1 MTDAAL
7 EPAAP
12 VRALPS
18 AELLFAAVA
27 FAGASLVFIVE
38 PMVARLVLPLLGGS
52 PAVWNTSLAF
62 FQLALLV
69 GYAYAHFLQRLRSV
83 RWQVSAHLVVL
94 GLAATALP
102 LRVSGVFGEPP
113 TGAPALWLVGVL
125 TLSIGAPFAA
135 LSATAPLVQAWHAR
149 TRRRDGAP
157 EPYGLYVASNVGSLV
172 ALISY
177 PVIVEPNLTLATQ
190 RAAWTFGYAAF
201 AAMAAVLGAVVWRS
215 APSAS
220 APAAVSGE
228 RASWRE
234 RATWLAL
241 AAIPS
246 SLMLGVTNFVTTDL
260 GSAPF
265 LWVAPLALYLL
276 TFVVAFQSRPAI
288 PPRIALT
295 LQALAVA
302 LCGACLRVWAL
313 GFVPALLIHLAA
325 FFLTALVCH
334 QALVARRPPPE
345 RLTEFYIW
353 MSLGGVVGGSFNAF
367 LAPVLFPTVVE
378 YPAALALACLARP
391 WGQGPLKRWQLAAF
405 AAAAVAAVLA
415 IGAAGRAGPMH
426 QLFAPLA
433 AWPTPVLVGGLLA
446 TAACLAV
453 LLRGRALVFTAA
465 ITCLVFAAWRVTD
478 TNDVLWTGRSFFGV
492 VRVSQANDPLVGDV
506 RVLTHG
512 TTLHGAQAVS
522 GSGRCRPLVY
532 YAPQAPIGQVFAAAA
547 AKKPRLSIGVVGLGS
562 GAVAAYTRPG
572 DALRFFEIDPLVL
585 RVARDSGAFSYV
597 GACSRGQIGYTLGD
611 ARLTLAK
618 FPPGS
623 FDLLLIDAF
632 SSDSV
637 PAHLLTTEAARMY
650 LDKLKPDGVVIFH
663 LSNRNLDL
671 MRPAAAIGEAAGG
684 QPLAQSFR
692 PGPPAS
698 YRSADED
705 VVIVAKSAAGL
716 APFVHDRRWSKAD
729 PAGVR
734 PWTDDYTNLFGALV
748 RRLAAATPRTTPS
761 P

>member
-7 EPAAP
+7 DSAAR
-12 VRALPS
+12 VRAAPS

-27 FAGASLVFIVE
+27 FAGASLVFVVE

-62 FQLALLV
+62 FQLALLA
-69 GYAYAHFLQRLRSV
+69 GYAYAHLLQRLASV

-94 GLAATALP
+94 GLAATVLP
-102 LRVSGVFGEPP
+102 LRVTGALGDPP
-113 TGAPALWLVGVL
+113 ADAPALWLIGVL

-149 TRRRDGAP
+149 AMRHEGAS
-157 EPYGLYVASNVGSLV
+157 EPYALYVASNLGSLL
-172 ALISY
+172 ALLAY
-177 PVIVEPNLTLATQ
+177 PVLVEPNLTLAVQ
-190 RAAWTFGYAAF
+190 RGGWTFGYAAF
-201 AAMAAVLGAVVWRS
+201 AALAAILGATIWR
-215 APSAS
+215 AART
-220 APAAVSGE
+220 APAPVAAHTAP
-228 RASWRE
+228 ASWRE
-234 RATWLAL
+234 RAIWLAL
-241 AAIPS
+241 AAAPS
-246 SLMLGVTNFVTTDL
+246 SLMLGVTNYVTTDL

-276 TFVVAFQSRPAI
+276 TFVVAFQSRPTIRPALV
-288 PPRIALT
+288 LT
-295 LQALAVA
+295 LQAVAVA
-302 LCGACLRVWAL
+302 LCSASLRVWAL
-313 GFVPALLIHLAA
+313 GFVPALVIHLTA

-353 MSLGGVVGGSFNAF
+353 MSLGGVVGGAFNAF
-367 LAPVLFPTVVE
+367 LAPVLFPTVIE

-391 WGQGPLKRWQLAAF
+391 WGQGQLKRWQLWVFAGAAI
-405 AAAAVAAVLA
+405 AAALA
-415 IGAAGRAGPMH
+415 IGASGRAGPMH

-433 AWPTPVLVGGLLA
+433 GLPAPILVGFPLA
-446 TAACLAV
+446 TAAGLAI
-453 LLRGRALVFTAA
+453 LLRGRALVFTGA
-465 ITCLVFAAWRVTD
+465 ITCLVFASWHVTD

-492 VRVSQANDPLVGDV
+492 VRVSQATDPLLGPV

-522 GSGRCRPLVY
+522 GPDHCRPLVY
-532 YAPQAPIGQVFAAAA
+532 YAPEAPIGQVFEAEAAR
-547 AKKPRLSIGVVGLGS
+547 KPRLSVGVVGLGS

-572 DALRFFEIDPLVL
+572 DTLRFFEIDPLVV
-585 RVARDSGAFSYV
+585 RVARDSGAFSYIRDC
-597 GACSRGQIGYTLGD
+597 ARGQVDYTLGD
-611 ARLTLAK
+611 ARLTLARS
-618 FPPGS
+618 PPGS

-671 MRPAAAIGEAAGG
+671 IRPAAAIAAAASGRPG
-684 QPLAQSFR
+684 LAQSYR
-692 PGPPAS
+692 PGPPSS
-698 YRSADED
+698 YRSFSED
-705 VVIVAKSAAGL
+705 VVIMAKSPSGL
-716 APFVHDRRWSKAD
+716 SPFVHDGRWSKAG
-729 PAGVR
+729 PGGVR

-748 RRLAAATPRTTPS
+748 RRLTASWPQDAPR
-761 P
+761 

>member
-1 MTDAAL
+1 
-7 EPAAP
+7 
-12 VRALPS
+12 
-18 AELLFAAVA
+18 LFAAAA
-27 FAGASLVFIVE
+27 FAGASLVFVVE

-69 GYAYAHFLQRLRSV
+69 GYAYAHLLQRLGSV
-83 RWQVSAHLVVL
+83 RWQVGAHLVVL
-94 GLAATALP
+94 GLAATVLP
-102 LRVSGVFGEPP
+102 LRVTGALGDPP
-113 TGAPALWLVGVL
+113 ANAPALWLIGVL

-149 TRRRDGAP
+149 VMRHEGAP
-157 EPYGLYVASNVGSLV
+157 EPYALYVASNLGSLV
-172 ALISY
+172 ALLAY
-177 PVIVEPNLTLATQ
+177 PVLVEPNLTLAVQ
-190 RAAWTFGYAAF
+190 RWAWTFGYAAF
-201 AAMAAVLGAVVWRS
+201 AVLAATLGATIWQAAR
-215 APSAS
+215 SAS
-220 APAAVSGE
+220 APGGARAE
-228 RASWRE
+228 PASWRE
-234 RATWLAL
+234 RAVWLAL
-241 AAIPS
+241 AAAPS
-246 SLMLGVTNFVTTDL
+246 SLMLGVTNYVTTDL

-288 PPRIALT
+288 RPGLVLT

-302 LCGACLRVWAL
+302 LCGASLRVWAL
-313 GFVPALLIHLAA
+313 GFVPALVIHLAA

-334 QALVARRPPPE
+334 QALVERRPPPE

-353 MSLGGVVGGSFNAF
+353 MSLGGVVGGAFNAF
-367 LAPVLFPTVVE
+367 LAPVLFPTVIE
-378 YPAALALACLARP
+378 YPAALVLACLARP
-391 WGQGPLKRWQLAAF
+391 WGQGPLKRWQLWVF
-405 AAAAVAAVLA
+405 AAAAAAAVLA
-415 IGAAGRAGPMH
+415 IGASGRAGPMR
-426 QLFAPLA
+426 QLFAPLQGLPA
-433 AWPTPVLVGGLLA
+433 PILVGFPIA
-446 TAACLAV
+446 AAACMAV

-465 ITCLVFAAWRVTD
+465 ITCLVFASWHVTD

-492 VRVSQANDPLVGDV
+492 VRVSQATDPLVGQV

-522 GSGRCRPLVY
+522 GPDHCRPLVY
-532 YAPQAPIGQVFAAAA
+532 YAPETPIGQVFQAEAAR
-547 AKKPRLSIGVVGLGS
+547 KQRLSIGVVGLGS

-585 RVARDSGAFSYV
+585 RVARDSGAFSYIRDC
-597 GACSRGQIGYTLGD
+597 ARGQISYALGD
-611 ARLTLAK
+611 ARLTLARS
-618 FPPGS
+618 PPGA

-650 LDKLKPDGVVIFH
+650 LDKLRPDGVVIFH

-671 MRPAAAIGEAAGG
+671 IRPAAAIAAAASG
-684 QPLAQSFR
+684 QPGLAQSYR
-692 PGPPAS
+692 PGPPTS
-698 YRSADED
+698 YRSFAED
-705 VVIVAKSAAGL
+705 VVIIAKSPSGL
-716 APFVHDRRWSKAD
+716 SPFVHDGRWTKAD

-748 RRLAAATPRTTPS
+748 RRLAASWPHHTRP
-761 P
+761 